1 VAEDDEP
8 CTHTTNIGIGGATGI
23 SPAQCEEELG
33 KGLADRSDLSE
44 IEFSVPS
51 EEAASSWISCS
62 LSICSGRFLNRTVIV
77 VSLRRLREMDELA
90 QSSSPSSR

>member
-23 SPAQCEEELG
+23 SPAQCEENLG

-51 EEAASSWISCS
+51 EEAASS
-62 LSICSGRFLNRTVIV
+62 
-77 VSLRRLREMDELA
+77 
-90 QSSSPSSR
+90 